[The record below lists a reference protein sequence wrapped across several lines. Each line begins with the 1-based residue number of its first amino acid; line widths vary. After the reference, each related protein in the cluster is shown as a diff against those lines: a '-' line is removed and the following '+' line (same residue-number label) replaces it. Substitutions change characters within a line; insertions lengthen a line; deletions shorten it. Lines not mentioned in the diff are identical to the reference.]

1 MKEKNILYEALM
13 NRGKILS
20 KKQIIDVI
28 NEYDKKIKRSKAEN
42 LLKYLSRH
50 NYLRRIFS
58 GFYYINSY
66 DEKNREF
73 SELEDKE
80 VVFIVLNKL
89 GIKWYLGL
97 GYSLYHQGKTWQTPN
112 QISIINNKFSG
123 IKEIFGIK
131 VKFFKIKENLI
142 FGLKKAQ
149 TKHTTYLYSDPA
161 KTYLDMVYFKQTKSL
176 IKIKNT
182 QEYLKKYPKW
192 IGKK

>member
-1 MKEKNILYEALM
+1 MKEKNVLYEALM

-20 KKQIIDVI
+20 KKQIIEI
-28 NEYDKKIKRSKAEN
+28 MSEYYKNIKKSKAEN

-66 DEKNREF
+66 DERNREF

-80 VVFIVLNKL
+80 VIFIVLNKL

-97 GYSLYHQGKTWQTPN
+97 SSSLYHHGKTWQTPN
-112 QISIINNKFSG
+112 QISIINNRFSG
-123 IKEIFGIK
+123 IKKIFGIK
-131 VKFFKIKENLI
+131 VKFFKIKENFI

-149 TKHTTYLYSDPA
+149 TNHTTYFYSDPA
-161 KTYLDMVYFKQTKSL
+161 KTYIDMVYFRQTSNL